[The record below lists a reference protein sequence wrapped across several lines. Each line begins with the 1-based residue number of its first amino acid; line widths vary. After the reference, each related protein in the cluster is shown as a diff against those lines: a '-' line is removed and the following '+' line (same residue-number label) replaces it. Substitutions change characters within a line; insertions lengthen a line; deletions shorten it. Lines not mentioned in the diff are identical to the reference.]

1 MLNIIFNSNDSDSI
15 IKTEVKDPL
24 VLRACQLRREF
35 FTPEILTEIC
45 TRLVTYYF
53 LLTPTDLEMWDSQPE
68 NFGKYLYIILLLF
81 RSLIIIKMFK
91 SIKIIIRRFLEKS
104 ISISA
109 VDDGGESWKYSLRVS

>member
-1 MLNIIFNSNDSDSI
+1 
-15 IKTEVKDPL
+15 VKDPL

-35 FTPEILTEIC
+35 FTPQILTEIC

-68 NFGKYLYIILLLF
+68 NFGKCFYIIILLLKIMNKF
-81 RSLIIIKMFK
+81 RFP
-91 SIKIIIRRFLEKS
+91 EKS